1 MFKDF
6 YESMWKKTTPQ
17 EKKEVVKNTGKYF
30 PQEHSNKI
38 KGIDELA
45 EAVVNNAM
53 KKQDDIVKNNK
64 ATSAAYTTKN
74 CEKCGK
80 EFQCY
85 RNRGKYCK
93 DCAKEMEAV
102 NRKKYEERK
111 SMEKKITPRI
121 HENALSRARRRGTS
135 YEYELTKIL
144 NGYDPLRT
152 PNKDAK
158 INTMTFDDMKK
169 KSKKES
175 ATYRGKNKVIE
186 TAVGK
191 ASQQERAVASRRA
204 YRNKT
209 GYLYELDRIL
219 SGAKPIRAYTGSS
232 KPKTIVEEPTQPI
245 QEEQVE
251 QALEE
256 VETVH
261 EFDYLGTLELAIE
274 IVRGVKDEEDVKLA
288 VDKVFETLKNHLTK

>member
-17 EKKEVVKNTGKYF
+17 EKKEVVKNAGTYF
-30 PQEHSNKI
+30 PANHSNKI

-53 KKQDDIVKNNK
+53 KKQDDIVKNK
-64 ATSAAYTTKN
+64 RTTAAAYTTKN

-93 DCAKEMEAV
+93 ECAIDMQ
-102 NRKKYEERK
+102 NLHNKKYAERK
-111 SMEKKITPRI
+111 AMEKKITPRI
-121 HENALSRARRRGTS
+121 HENALSRARKRGTS

-144 NGYDPLRT
+144 KGYDPLRK
-152 PNKDAK
+152 PNKNAK
-158 INTMTFDDMKK
+158 INEMTA
-169 KSKKES
+169 EERT
-175 ATYRGKNKVIE
+175 AEHRRLNNIVE
-186 TAVGK
+186 TAVGRATRREREC
-191 ASQQERAVASRRA
+191 ASKRASRH
-204 YRNKT
+204 KT
-209 GYLYELDRIL
+209 SYLYELDRIL
-219 SGAKPIRAYTGSS
+219 TGVEPIRNDIGR
-232 KPKTIVEEPTQPI
+232 KPNIIIEEQTPGT
-245 QEEQVE
+245 QEERVE

-288 VDKVFETLKNHLTK
+288 VDKVFETLKYHLTK

>member
-53 KKQDDIVKNNK
+53 KKQDEIVNNK
-64 ATSAAYTTKN
+64 TTAAAYTTKN

-93 DCAKEMEAV
+93 DCAKEMEDV
-102 NRKKYEERK
+102 RRKEYNERK
-111 SMEKKITPRI
+111 NVKKKITPRI

-144 NGYDPLRT
+144 KGYDPLRK
-152 PNKDAK
+152 PNKNAK
-158 INTMTFDDMKK
+158 INTMT
-169 KSKKES
+169 KKERK
-175 ATYRGKNKVIE
+175 AENRKLNNVIE
-186 TAVGK
+186 TAVGR
-191 ASQQERAVASRRA
+191 ATYRERACASNRA
-204 YRNKT
+204 YRHNT
-209 GYLYELDRIL
+209 SYLYELDRIL
-219 SGAKPIRAYTGSS
+219 TGAEPIHTDIDNS
-232 KPKTIVEEPTQPI
+232 KTKNIIKENAPETQPI

-251 QALEE
+251 QVEQTLEE
-256 VETVH
+256 VEVVH

-288 VDKVFETLKNHLTK
+288 VDKVFETLKYHLTK

>member
-1 MFKDF
+1 
-6 YESMWKKTTPQ
+6 MWKKTTPQ

-53 KKQDDIVKNNK
+53 KKQDDIVKNK
-64 ATSAAYTTKN
+64 RTTAAAYTTKN

-93 DCAKEMEAV
+93 ECAKDMQ
-102 NRKKYEERK
+102 NLCNKKYAERK
-111 SMEKKITPRI
+111 AMEKKVTPRI
-121 HENALSRARRRGTS
+121 HENALSRARKRGTS

-144 NGYDPLRT
+144 KGYDPLRT
-152 PNKDAK
+152 PNKNAK
-158 INTMTFDDMKK
+158 INTMTFDDKKK
-169 KSKKES
+169 KSCKES
-175 ATYRGKNKVIE
+175 ATYRDKNKVIE

-219 SGAKPIRAYTGSS
+219 SGVEPIRAYTGSS

-256 VETVH
+256 VEAVH

-288 VDKVFETLKNHLTK
+288 VDKVFETLKYHLTK

>member
-17 EKKEVVKNTGKYF
+17 EKKEVVKNAGTYF
-30 PQEHSNKI
+30 PANHSNKI

-53 KKQDDIVKNNK
+53 KKQDDIVKNK
-64 ATSAAYTTKN
+64 RTTAAAYTTKN

-80 EFQCY
+80 EFRCY
-85 RNRGKYCK
+85 RNRGRWCK
-93 DCAKEMEAV
+93 DCIKERQLAQHRAYAE
-102 NRKKYEERK
+102 RKKLK
-111 SMEKKITPRI
+111 DKITPRI
-121 HENALSRARRRGTS
+121 HENALTRARKRGTS

-144 NGYDPLRT
+144 KGYDPLRK

-158 INTMTFDDMKK
+158 INTMTFDDKKK
-169 KSKKES
+169 KSCKES
-175 ATYRGKNKVIE
+175 ATYRDKNKVIE

-219 SGAKPIRAYTGSS
+219 TGVKPIRARTDIK
-232 KPKTIVEEPTQPI
+232 KPKTIVEEPVQPI

-256 VETVH
+256 VEEVH

-288 VDKVFETLKNHLTK
+288 VDKVFETLKYHLTK

>member
-53 KKQDDIVKNNK
+53 KKQDEIVNNK
-64 ATSAAYTTKN
+64 ATAAAYTTKN
-74 CEKCGK
+74 CETCGK

-85 RNRGKYCK
+85 RNRGRWCK
-93 DCAKEMEAV
+93 DCIKERQLAQHREYAE
-102 NRKKYEERK
+102 RKKMK
-111 SMEKKITPRI
+111 NMITPRI
-121 HENALSRARRRGTS
+121 SKNAKARAKQRGTS

-144 NGYDPLRT
+144 KGYDPLRK

-158 INTMTFDDMKK
+158 INTMEEVKTMEYHKPLDSTVEIAVNK
-169 KSKKES
+169 
-175 ATYRGKNKVIE
+175 ATKRERSCANKR
-186 TAVGK
+186 A
-191 ASQQERAVASRRA
+191 ER
-204 YRNKT
+204 RNT
-209 GYLYELDRIL
+209 SYLYELNRIL
-219 SGAKPIRAYTGSS
+219 TGVEPIRNGAGRP
-232 KPKTIVEEPTQPI
+232 PKVNVEEPTQETQAMQAT

-256 VETVH
+256 VETIN

-288 VDKVFETLKNHLTK
+288 VDKVFETLKYHLTK

>member
-1 MFKDF
+1 MFGDF
-6 YESMWKKTTPQ
+6 FKKTTNE
-17 EKKEVVKNTGKYF
+17 EKKEVVKNAGTYF
-30 PQEHSNKI
+30 PANHSNKI

-53 KKQDDIVKNNK
+53 KKQDDIVKNK
-64 ATSAAYTTKN
+64 RTTAAAYTTKN

-93 DCAKEMEAV
+93 ECAKDMQ
-102 NRKKYEERK
+102 NLCNKKYAERK
-111 SMEKKITPRI
+111 AMEKKITPRI
-121 HENALSRARRRGTS
+121 HENALARARNRGTS

-144 NGYDPLRT
+144 KGYDPLRK
-152 PNKDAK
+152 PNKNAK
-158 INTMTFDDMKK
+158 INSMTVAERTSEHRKL
-169 KSKKES
+169 
-175 ATYRGKNKVIE
+175 NNIVE

-191 ASQQERAVASRRA
+191 ATRRERECARKRASRH
-204 YRNKT
+204 KT
-209 GYLYELDRIL
+209 SYLYELDRIL
-219 SGAKPIRAYTGSS
+219 TGAEPIRADIGRPS
-232 KPKTIVEEPTQPI
+232 KTIIEEQTQPI
-245 QEEQVE
+245 QEEQVKQE
-251 QALEE
+251 LEE

-288 VDKVFETLKNHLTK
+288 VDKVFETLKYHLTK

>member
-53 KKQDDIVKNNK
+53 KKQDDIVNNK
-64 ATSAAYTTKN
+64 ATAAAYTTKN

-93 DCAKEMEAV
+93 ECAIDMQ
-102 NRKKYEERK
+102 NLHNKKYAERK
-111 SMEKKITPRI
+111 AMEKKITPRI
-121 HENALSRARRRGTS
+121 HENALTRARKRGTS

-144 NGYDPLRT
+144 KGYDPLRK

-158 INTMTFDDMKK
+158 INSMTV
-169 KSKKES
+169 KERT
-175 ATYRGKNKVIE
+175 AEHRKLNNIVE

-191 ASQQERAVASRRA
+191 ATRRERECASRRA

-219 SGAKPIRAYTGSS
+219 TGVEPIRAYTGSS
-232 KPKTIVEEPTQPI
+232 RPKTIIEEQIPET
-245 QEEQVE
+245 QEERVE

-256 VETVH
+256 VEAVH

-288 VDKVFETLKNHLTK
+288 VDKVFETLKEHLTK

>member
-45 EAVVNNAM
+45 EAVVDNAM
-53 KKQDDIVKNNK
+53 KKQNEIANK
-64 ATSAAYTTKN
+64 RTTSAAYTTKN

-93 DCAKEMEAV
+93 ECAKDIQNLHNKEYA
-102 NRKKYEERK
+102 ERK
-111 SMEKKITPRI
+111 AMEKKVTPRI
-121 HENALSRARRRGTS
+121 HENALARARKRGTS

-144 NGYDPLRT
+144 KGYDPLRK
-152 PNKDAK
+152 PNKNAK
-158 INTMTFDDMKK
+158 INKMT
-169 KSKKES
+169 
-175 ATYRGKNKVIE
+175 ATERTAEHRRLNNIVE

-191 ASQQERAVASRRA
+191 ATLKERECASKRA
-204 YRNKT
+204 CRHNT
-209 GYLYELDRIL
+209 SYLYELDRIL
-219 SGAKPIRAYTGSS
+219 TGTEPIRNCTGRPS
-232 KPKTIVEEPTQPI
+232 KASIEEPKQVAQATQEMH
-245 QEEQVE
+245 EERVE

-256 VETVH
+256 VEAVH

-288 VDKVFETLKNHLTK
+288 VDKVFETLKYHLTK